1 MRRAS
6 VLLSGLLLG
15 MLGAC
20 ASTPPP
26 SAGVKLGKP
35 YSVNGRT
42 YVPRDERDYQES
54 GVASW
59 YGPGFAGKRT
69 ANGEIFDPNELS
81 AAHRTLPL
89 PSYVEVTNR
98 DNGRS
103 VVVRVND
110 RGPFARDRIIDLSRR
125 AAQLLGFDARG
136 TAPVLVRRVYP
147 KGAPVASAPDASVS
161 LPRETPLYV
170 QIGAFADAARA
181 GSLARSLG
189 DIGPALLQQGPDGLT
204 RVRLGPFAGQM
215 DAQRALSAVHAAGY
229 TEARLLP
236 DG

>member
-6 VLLSGLLLG
+6 LLLLTG
-15 MLGAC
+15 LLGAC
-20 ASTPPP
+20 AGGPPP
-26 SAGVKLGKP
+26 KSVPKIGKP
-35 YSVNGRT
+35 YSIDGRT
-42 YVPRDERDYQES
+42 YVPKDERDYRET

-69 ANGEIFDPNELS
+69 ANGEIFDPNALT

-89 PSYVEVTNR
+89 PSFVAVTNR
-98 DNGRS
+98 DNGRT

-110 RGPFARDRIIDLSRR
+110 RGPFARGRIIDLSRR
-125 AAQLLGFDARG
+125 AAQLLGFDRSG
-136 TAPVLVRRVYP
+136 TARVEVRRVYP
-147 KGAPVASAPDASVS
+147 NGAAAASAPATSA
-161 LPRETPLYV
+161 PPPETALYI

-181 GSLARSLG
+181 QALAQSLG
-189 DIGPALLQQGPDGLT
+189 YIGPALLQAGPDGLT
-204 RVRLGPFAGQM
+204 RVRLGPFAGLM
-215 DAQRALSAVHAAGY
+215 DAQRALSAVREAGY